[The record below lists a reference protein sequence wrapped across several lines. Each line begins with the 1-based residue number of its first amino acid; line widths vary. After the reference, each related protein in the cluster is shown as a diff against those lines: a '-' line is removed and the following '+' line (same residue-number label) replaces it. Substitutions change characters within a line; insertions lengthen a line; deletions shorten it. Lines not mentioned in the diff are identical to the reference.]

1 MLPPDGVVDD
11 ITEIETE
18 ALADDESDDEIVAVV
33 VKDPS
38 DVGLVVVVLLASI
51 VAKAVASEVGVSDS
65 EVIADGVLDKL
76 VPAVELAETVPL

>member
-1 MLPPDGVVDD
+1 MLLPDGVVDD